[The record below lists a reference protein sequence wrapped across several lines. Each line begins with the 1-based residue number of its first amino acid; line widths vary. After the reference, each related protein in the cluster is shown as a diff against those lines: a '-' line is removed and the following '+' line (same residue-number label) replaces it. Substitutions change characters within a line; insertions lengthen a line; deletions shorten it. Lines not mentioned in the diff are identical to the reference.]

1 MARCQD
7 WWYKSLLTGP
17 FQKKIKVYFHC
28 YKFKKFQEKSDLIF
42 LNNYFCIL
50 RVKS

>member
-7 WWYKSLLTGP
+7 QWYKSLLTGP

-28 YKFKKFQEKSDLIF
+28 SKFKKFQENVTLFFKITIF
-42 LNNYFCIL
+42 AF
-50 RVKS
+50 